1 MGYNPQESLEN
12 TINTMGYTVRGT
24 PNCPLIN
31 CNLVKY
37 LYDFIDLETFKKSP
51 FHYTDW
57 FIGILVLAY
66 CSPHKKEQYNP
77 LYKTTKQG
85 EKNHIVINTIKWNR
99 NNFKF
104 NSFICVASSKLGFSM
119 GWGCPQNVNPWFIV
133 NATRLATELG
143 RNFLHKTIPSSKHFR

>member
-1 MGYNPQESLEN
+1 MLKYITFGYFL
-12 TINTMGYTVRGT
+12 
-24 PNCPLIN
+24 N

-66 CSPHKKEQYNP
+66 YSPHKKEQYNP

-85 EKNHIVINTIKWNR
+85 
-99 NNFKF
+99 FK
-104 NSFICVASSKLGFSM
+104 
-119 GWGCPQNVNPWFIV
+119 PH
-133 NATRLATELG
+133 RY
-143 RNFLHKTIPSSKHFR
+143 KHQQMKQKQFQV